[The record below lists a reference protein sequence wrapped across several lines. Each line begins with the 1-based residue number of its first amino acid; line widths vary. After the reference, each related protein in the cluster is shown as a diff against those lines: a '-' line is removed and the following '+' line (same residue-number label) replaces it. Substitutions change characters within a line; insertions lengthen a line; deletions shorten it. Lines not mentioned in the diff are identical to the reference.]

1 MSRMEKNK
9 KLHERLEKESSQ
21 AAKESIFARRE
32 AKRRNQRVRPSDS
45 TSSADEPVRDILYQ
59 NTEHPRASD
68 PRAAQSSREQSQ
80 VGIKKSE
87 GRKSAIPPL
96 SAQGPAMHQG
106 QEQSKQ
112 EPQKLKKSKQPKQ
125 KKKRKHPV
133 LRIVVRVLLVL
144 FAYSLIA
151 FLVGQQVARSDAAFA
166 TTDEET
172 FNGTAAANGARNIL
186 LIGSDSRE
194 GEAGRADTIMV
205 LQLDGPSK
213 QPKLLSFMRDTLVTI
228 PGYGENKINAAYAFG
243 GADLVRQTLAENFG
257 LETNYY
263 AKVDFRS
270 FEKVIDTLFPS
281 GVAIN
286 AEKDMSKNLEV
297 AIKQGQQQMNGLE
310 LLQYARFRMDEEGDF
325 GRVRRQQQ
333 VMDAIFSEMKNPLA
347 ILKLPYAAGKVLGY
361 ASTNLPMSF
370 LLKNTFSIA
379 RGAGGVDSL
388 TVPVADSW
396 QYGSSASAGS
406 VLVVN
411 LETNQQAIRNF
422 LNEYAE

>member
-106 QEQSKQ
+106 PEQSKQ
-112 EPQKLKKSKQPKQ
+112 KPQKLKKSKQPKQ

-172 FNGTAAANGARNIL
+172 FNGTAAANGTRNIL

-422 LNEYAE
+422 LNE

>member
-166 TTDEET
+166 TTDEES

-213 QPKLLSFMRDTLVTI
+213 QPKLLSFMRDTLVTT

-422 LNEYAE
+422 LNE

>member
-32 AKRRNQRVRPSDS
+32 AKKRNQRVRPSDS
-45 TSSADEPVRDILYQ
+45 TPSADEEVGDISYQ
-59 NTEHPRASD
+59 NTQQSRASD
-68 PRAAQSSREQSQ
+68 PRVAQSFREQTQ
-80 VGIKKSE
+80 VGSIKTE

-96 SAQGPAMHQG
+96 SAQGPAIHQS

-112 EPQKLKKSKQPKQ
+112 KAQKLKKSKPPKQ

-133 LRIVVRVLLVL
+133 LRIVIRVLLVL

-213 QPKLLSFMRDTLVTI
+213 KPKLISFMRDTLVTI

-347 ILKLPYAAGKVLGY
+347 VLKLPYAAGKVLGY

-370 LLKNTFSIA
+370 LLKNTLSIA
-379 RGAGGVDSL
+379 CGAGGIDSL

-422 LNEYAE
+422 LNE

>member
-1 MSRMEKNK
+1 MEKNK

-45 TSSADEPVRDILYQ
+45 TSSADEPVRDILSQ

-112 EPQKLKKSKQPKQ
+112 KPQKLKKSKQPKQ

-172 FNGTAAANGARNIL
+172 FNGTAATNGARNIL

-422 LNEYAE
+422 LNE

>member
-32 AKRRNQRVRPSDS
+32 AKSRNQRVRPSDS
-45 TSSADEPVRDILYQ
+45 TSSADEPVRDILSQ

-68 PRAAQSSREQSQ
+68 PRAAQSSRKHSQ

-112 EPQKLKKSKQPKQ
+112 KPQKLKKSKQPKQ

-422 LNEYAE
+422 LNE

>member
-1 MSRMEKNK
+1 MEKNK

-45 TSSADEPVRDILYQ
+45 TPSADEEVGDISYQ
-59 NTEHPRASD
+59 NTQQSRASD
-68 PRAAQSSREQSQ
+68 PRVAQSFREQTQ
-80 VGIKKSE
+80 VGSIKTE

-96 SAQGPAMHQG
+96 SAQGPAIHQS

-112 EPQKLKKSKQPKQ
+112 KAQKLKKSKPPKQ

-133 LRIVVRVLLVL
+133 LRIVIRVLLVL

-213 QPKLLSFMRDTLVTI
+213 KPKLISFMRDTLVTI

-243 GADLVRQTLAENFG
+243 GADLVRETLAENFG

-370 LLKNTFSIA
+370 LLKNTLSIA
-379 RGAGGVDSL
+379 RGAGGIDSL

-422 LNEYAE
+422 LNE

>member
-96 SAQGPAMHQG
+96 SAQGPTMHQG
-106 QEQSKQ
+106 PEQSKQ
-112 EPQKLKKSKQPKQ
+112 KPQKLKKSKQPKQ

-422 LNEYAE
+422 LNE

>member
-45 TSSADEPVRDILYQ
+45 TPSADEEVGDISYQ
-59 NTEHPRASD
+59 NTQQSRASD
-68 PRAAQSSREQSQ
+68 PRVAQSFREQTQ
-80 VGIKKSE
+80 VGSKKTE
-87 GRKSAIPPL
+87 GRKGAIPPL
-96 SAQGPAMHQG
+96 SAQGPAIHQS

-112 EPQKLKKSKQPKQ
+112 KAQKLKKSKPPKQ

-133 LRIVVRVLLVL
+133 LRIVIRVLLVL

-166 TTDEET
+166 TTDEKT

-213 QPKLLSFMRDTLVTI
+213 KPKLISFMRDTLVTI

-422 LNEYAE
+422 LNE

>member
-32 AKRRNQRVRPSDS
+32 AKRRNQRVRPSNS
-45 TSSADEPVRDILYQ
+45 TPSADEEVGDISYQ
-59 NTEHPRASD
+59 NTQQSRASD
-68 PRAAQSSREQSQ
+68 PRVGQSFREQTQ
-80 VGIKKSE
+80 VGSKKTE

-96 SAQGPAMHQG
+96 SAQGPAIHQS

-112 EPQKLKKSKQPKQ
+112 KAQKLKKSKPPKQ

-133 LRIVVRVLLVL
+133 LCIVIRVLLVL

-213 QPKLLSFMRDTLVTI
+213 KPKLISFMRDTLVTI

-422 LNEYAE
+422 LNE

>member
-347 ILKLPYAAGKVLGY
+347 ILKLTYAAGKVLGY

>member
-45 TSSADEPVRDILYQ
+45 TPSADEEVGDISYQ
-59 NTEHPRASD
+59 NTQQSRASD
-68 PRAAQSSREQSQ
+68 PRVAQSFREQTQ
-80 VGIKKSE
+80 VGSKKTE

-96 SAQGPAMHQG
+96 SAQGPAIHQS
-106 QEQSKQ
+106 QEQSKKKA
-112 EPQKLKKSKQPKQ
+112 QKLKKSKPPKQ

-133 LRIVVRVLLVL
+133 LRIVIRVLLVL

-347 ILKLPYAAGKVLGY
+347 VLKLPYAAGKVLGY

-370 LLKNTFSIA
+370 LLKNTLSIA
-379 RGAGGVDSL
+379 RGAEGIDSL

-422 LNEYAE
+422 LNE

>member
-32 AKRRNQRVRPSDS
+32 AKKRNQRVRPSDS
-45 TSSADEPVRDILYQ
+45 TPSADEEVGDISYQ
-59 NTEHPRASD
+59 NTQQSRASD
-68 PRAAQSSREQSQ
+68 PRVAQSFREQTQ
-80 VGIKKSE
+80 VGSIKTE

-96 SAQGPAMHQG
+96 SAQGPAIHQS

-112 EPQKLKKSKQPKQ
+112 KAQKLKKSKPPKQ

-133 LRIVVRVLLVL
+133 LRIVIRVLLVL

-213 QPKLLSFMRDTLVTI
+213 KPKLISFMRDTLVTI

-347 ILKLPYAAGKVLGY
+347 VLKLPYAAGKVLGY

-370 LLKNTFSIA
+370 LLKNTLSIA
-379 RGAGGVDSL
+379 RGAGGIDSL

-422 LNEYAE
+422 LNE

>member
-21 AAKESIFARRE
+21 SAKESIFARRE

-45 TSSADEPVRDILYQ
+45 TSSADEPVRDILSQ

-68 PRAAQSSREQSQ
+68 PRAAQISRKQSQ

-112 EPQKLKKSKQPKQ
+112 KPQKLKKSKQPKQ

-422 LNEYAE
+422 LNE

>member
-21 AAKESIFARRE
+21 SAKESIFARRE

-45 TSSADEPVRDILYQ
+45 TPSADEEVGDISYQ
-59 NTEHPRASD
+59 NTQQSRASD
-68 PRAAQSSREQSQ
+68 PRVAQSFREQTQ
-80 VGIKKSE
+80 VGSKKTE

-96 SAQGPAMHQG
+96 SAQGPAIHQS
-106 QEQSKQ
+106 QEQSKKKA
-112 EPQKLKKSKQPKQ
+112 QKLKKSKPPKQ

-133 LRIVVRVLLVL
+133 LRIVIRVLLVL

-151 FLVGQQVARSDAAFA
+151 FLVGQQVARSDSAFA

-213 QPKLLSFMRDTLVTI
+213 KPKLISFMRDTLVTI

-347 ILKLPYAAGKVLGY
+347 VLKLPYAAGKVLGY

-370 LLKNTFSIA
+370 LLKNTLSIA
-379 RGAGGVDSL
+379 RGAGGIDSL

-422 LNEYAE
+422 LNE

>member
-1 MSRMEKNK
+1 
-9 KLHERLEKESSQ
+9 
-21 AAKESIFARRE
+21 
-32 AKRRNQRVRPSDS
+32 
-45 TSSADEPVRDILYQ
+45 
-59 NTEHPRASD
+59 
-68 PRAAQSSREQSQ
+68 
-80 VGIKKSE
+80 
-87 GRKSAIPPL
+87 
-96 SAQGPAMHQG
+96 
-106 QEQSKQ
+106 
-112 EPQKLKKSKQPKQ
+112 
-125 KKKRKHPV
+125 
-133 LRIVVRVLLVL
+133 
-144 FAYSLIA
+144 
-151 FLVGQQVARSDAAFA
+151 
-166 TTDEET
+166 
-172 FNGTAAANGARNIL
+172 
-186 LIGSDSRE
+186 
-194 GEAGRADTIMV
+194 
-205 LQLDGPSK
+205 
-213 QPKLLSFMRDTLVTI
+213 MRDTLVTI

-243 GADLVRQTLAENFG
+243 GADLVRQTLAKNFG

-422 LNEYAE
+422 LNE

>member
-21 AAKESIFARRE
+21 SAKESIFARRE

-45 TSSADEPVRDILYQ
+45 TSSADEPVRDILSQ

-68 PRAAQSSREQSQ
+68 PRAAQSSRKQSQ

-112 EPQKLKKSKQPKQ
+112 KPQKLKKSKQPKQ

-347 ILKLPYAAGKVLGY
+347 ILKLPYATGKVLGY

-379 RGAGGVDSL
+379 RGARGVDSL

-422 LNEYAE
+422 LNE

>member
-45 TSSADEPVRDILYQ
+45 TPSADERIGDISYQ
-59 NTEHPRASD
+59 NTQQSRASD
-68 PRAAQSSREQSQ
+68 PRVAQSFREQSQ
-80 VGIKKSE
+80 VGSKKSE
-87 GRKSAIPPL
+87 ERKSAIPPL
-96 SAQGPAMHQG
+96 SAQGPAIHQS

-112 EPQKLKKSKQPKQ
+112 KAQKLKKSKPPKQ
-125 KKKRKHPV
+125 KKKRMHPV
-133 LRIVVRVLLVL
+133 LRIVIRVLLVL

-213 QPKLLSFMRDTLVTI
+213 KPKLISFMRDTLVTI

-243 GADLVRQTLAENFG
+243 GADLVRETLAENFG

-347 ILKLPYAAGKVLGY
+347 VLKLPYAAGKVLGY

-370 LLKNTFSIA
+370 LLKNTLSIA
-379 RGAGGVDSL
+379 RGAGGIDSL

-422 LNEYAE
+422 LNE